1 MTGPAR
7 VEVHTLSGCPHCR
20 RALGLLRRR
29 GIAFTE
35 ISCDGRPGFRQELR
49 ERTGRSTV
57 PQILIDGTPV
67 GGASDLARLD
77 RLGLLGPLAAG
88 EPFPRAVVRR
98 TFTPFGLL
106 SGMLGGGCGPWRHRV
121 ELIDRDGTVLNRI
134 PATGATAGDLAAALN
149 AGRPPVD

>member
-35 ISCDGRPGFRQELR
+35 ISGDGRPGFRDELR
-49 ERTGRSTV
+49 TLTGRSTV

-67 GGASDLARLD
+67 GGASDLAGLD
-77 RLGLLGPLAAG
+77 RRGLLVPLADGA
-88 EPFPRAVVRR
+88 PFPMAVVRR
-98 TFTPFGLL
+98 RFTPLGLL
-106 SGMLGGGCGPWRHRV
+106 SGLLGGGCGPWRHRV
-121 ELIDRDGTVLNRI
+121 ELIDRDGTVLRRI
-134 PATGATAGDLAAALN
+134 PATGATAADLAATLN
-149 AGRPPVD
+149 AGPPPD